1 MSEDVKNTGLAA
13 AEELNDQMQH
23 RRDKLAQYE
32 DKGVYPFGQ
41 RFVVREHTQEVK
53 DDFINFD
60 GQPVVM
66 AGRLMTMRSHGKT
79 AFANIRDKAGDIQ
92 VYFRKDVMGEEAYE
106 FVKMLDIGDIIGV
119 EGHVFRTH
127 KGEITVKVNTLTL
140 LSKSLRP
147 LPEKWHGLTNTELR
161 YRQRYVDLIVN
172 PEVRDTFVKR
182 SKIVAKIRQYMMAHD
197 FMEVET
203 PMMHAIPGGAA
214 ARPFITHHNALD
226 IDIYMRI
233 APELYLKR
241 LIVGGMERVFE
252 MNRCFRNEGID
263 NRHNPEFTTI
273 ESYQA
278 YGDVEDA
285 IRLTENIVS
294 YCAQEVLGTQE
305 ITYQGTEIN
314 LTPPWNRI
322 TMAEGVKKYTGED
335 FDAVTSI
342 EEARAIADRL
352 NVEYTDNDGI
362 GKILNLCF
370 EDYVEAN
377 LIQPTIVYGHPKEIS
392 PLAKANRENPLTT
405 ERFEA
410 FIYGRELA
418 NGFSEL
424 NDPIDQKQRF
434 LDQLKER
441 EHGDDEAHRMDEDF
455 VTALEYG
462 LPPTSGLGIGVDR
475 LVMFLTDSASIRDV
489 LLFPLMK
496 PEGQAKPT
504 TNDEDVKVDAE

>member
-1 MSEDVKNTGLAA
+1 MSEEIKNVQ
-13 AEELNDQMQH
+13 EELNEQMQI
-23 RRDKLAQYE
+23 RRDKLSEYE
-32 DKGVYPFGQ
+32 ADGIYPFGQ
-41 RFVVREHTQEVK
+41 RFIVKDNAKEIK
-53 DDFINFD
+53 DDFFLKYD
-60 GQPVVM
+60 GQPVVI
-66 AGRLMTMRSHGKT
+66 AGRLMTIRSHGKT
-79 AFANIRDKAGDIQ
+79 AFANVRDKSGDIQ
-92 VYFRKDVMGEEAYE
+92 VYFRKDVLGEEAYKY
-106 FVKMLDIGDIIGV
+106 VKMLDIGDIIGV
-119 EGHVFRTH
+119 EGHVFKTH
-127 KGEITVKVNTLTL
+127 TGEVTIKVNKLTL

-147 LPEKWHGLTNTELR
+147 LPEKWHGLKDTELR

-182 SKIVAKIRQYMMAHD
+182 SQIVAKIREYMMRD
-197 FMEVET
+197 GFMEVET

-241 LIVGGMERVFE
+241 LIVGGMDRVFE

-285 IRLTENIVS
+285 IRLTENLVS

-335 FDAVTSI
+335 FDAVTTV

-352 NVEYTDNDGI
+352 NVEYTENDGI

-370 EDYVEAN
+370 EDYVEEN

-392 PLAKANRENPLTT
+392 PLAKASRENPLAT

-418 NGFSEL
+418 
-424 NDPIDQKQRF
+424 
-434 LDQLKER
+434 QLKER
-441 EHGDDEAHRMDEDF
+441 EAGDDEAHRMDEDF

-462 LPPTSGLGIGVDR
+462 LPPTAGLGVGIDR

-496 PEGQAKPT
+496 PEAPKHI
-504 TNDEDVKVDAE
+504 EAEEEAAE

>member
-1 MSEDVKNTGLAA
+1 MSEDVKNTDLAA

-92 VYFRKDVMGEEAYE
+92 IYFRKDVMGEEAYE

-392 PLAKANRENPLTT
+392 PLAKANRENPLAT

-462 LPPTSGLGIGVDR
+462 LPPTSGLGIGIDR

-496 PEGQAKPT
+496 PEGQAKPA
-504 TNDEDVKVDAE
+504 TNYEDVKVDAE

>member
-1 MSEDVKNTGLAA
+1 MEKLTEQEKIRRQKM
-13 AEELNDQMQH
+13 EELKEMGI
-23 RRDKLAQYE
+23 E
-32 DKGVYPFGQ
+32 PFGQ
-41 RFVVREHTQEVK
+41 AYERTHKSGQIRAEYEGCTKEELEEKNVTVK
-53 DDFINFD
+53 VAGRIMTKRIQGKAGFMHIQDID
-60 GQPVVM
+60 GQ
-66 AGRLMTMRSHGKT
+66 
-79 AFANIRDKAGDIQ
+79 IQ
-92 VYFRKDVMGEEAYE
+92 IYVRKDVIGEEAYE
-106 FVKMLDIGDIIGV
+106 VFKKSDLGDIVGI
-119 EGHVFRTH
+119 EGKVMKTNHGELSVKAEVYTH
-127 KGEITVKVNTLTL
+127 LT
-140 LSKSLRP
+140 KALRP
-147 LPEKWHGLTNTELR
+147 LPEKWHGLKDTELR

-182 SKIVAKIRQYMMAHD
+182 SKIVAKIREYMMND
-197 FMEVET
+197 GFMEVET
-203 PMMHAIPGGAA
+203 PMMHPIPGGAA

-285 IRLTENIVS
+285 IRLTENLVS

-335 FDAVTSI
+335 FDAVTTV

-352 NVEYTDNDGI
+352 NVEYTNNDGI
-362 GKILNLCF
+362 GKILNACF
-370 EDYVEAN
+370 EDYVEEN

-392 PLAKANRENPLTT
+392 PLAKASRENPLAT

-441 EHGDDEAHRMDEDF
+441 EAGDDEAHRMDEDF
-455 VTALEYG
+455 VNALEYG
-462 LPPTSGLGIGVDR
+462 LPPTAGLGVGIDR

-496 PEGQAKPT
+496 PETSQVQEEIT
-504 TNDEDVKVDAE
+504 E

>member
-1 MSEDVKNTGLAA
+1 MSEDVKNTAVET
-13 AEELNDQMQH
+13 AEGLNDQMLH
-23 RRDKLAQYE
+23 RREKLAQYE
-32 DKGVYPFGQ
+32 EKGVYPFGQ
-41 RFVVREHTQEVK
+41 RFVVRENTQEIK
-53 DDFINFD
+53 DDFVNFED
-60 GQPVVM
+60 QPVVI

-79 AFANIRDKAGDIQ
+79 AFANLRDKAGDIQ
-92 VYFRKDVMGEEAYE
+92 IYFRKDVLGEDNYE
-106 FVKMLDIGDIIGV
+106 FVKMLDIGDIIGI

-127 KGEITVKVNTLTL
+127 KGEITVKVNKLTL

-147 LPEKWHGLTNTELR
+147 LPEKWHGLKDTELR

-182 SKIVAKIRQYMMAHD
+182 SQIVSKIREYMARD
-197 FMEVET
+197 GFMEVET

-241 LIVGGMERVFE
+241 LIVGGMERVYE

-278 YGDVEDA
+278 YGNVEDA
-285 IRLTENIVS
+285 IRLTENLVS
-294 YCAQEVLGTQE
+294 YCAQEVLGTQH
-305 ITYQGTEIN
+305 ITYQGTEID

-335 FDAVTSI
+335 FDAVTTV

-352 NVEYTDNDGI
+352 HVEYTENDGI
-362 GKILNLCF
+362 GKIMNLCF
-370 EDYVEAN
+370 EDYVEEN

-392 PLAKANRENPLTT
+392 PLAKANRENPLVT

-424 NDPIDQKQRF
+424 NDPIDQKERF
-434 LDQLKER
+434 EAQLKER
-441 EHGDDEAHRMDEDF
+441 ENGDDEAHRMDNDF
-455 VTALEYG
+455 ITALEYG
-462 LPPTSGLGIGVDR
+462 LPPTAGLGVGIDR
-475 LVMFLTDSASIRDV
+475 LVMFLTDAASIRDV

-496 PEGQAKPT
+496 PEKVSSEATEEDT
-504 TNDEDVKVDAE
+504 TEEA

>member
-1 MSEDVKNTGLAA
+1 MSEEIKNIQ
-13 AEELNDQMQH
+13 EELNDQMQI

-32 DKGVYPFGQ
+32 AEGIYPFGQ
-41 RFVVREHTQEVK
+41 RFIVKDHAKDIK
-53 DDFINFD
+53 DDFLNYD
-60 GQPVVM
+60 DQPVVI
-66 AGRLMTMRSHGKT
+66 AGRLMTIRSHGKT
-79 AFANIRDKAGDIQ
+79 AFANIRDLSGDIQ
-92 VYFRKDVMGEEAYE
+92 VYFRQDILGEEHYKY
-106 FVKMLDIGDIIGV
+106 VKMLDIGDIVGI
-119 EGHVFRTH
+119 EGHVFKTH
-127 KGEITVKVNTLTL
+127 MGETTIKVNKMTL
-140 LSKSLRP
+140 LSKALRP
-147 LPEKWHGLTNTELR
+147 LPEKWHGLKDTELR

-182 SKIVAKIRQYMMAHD
+182 TKIVAKVREYLNGQN

-233 APELYLKR
+233 SPELYLKR
-241 LIVGGMERVFE
+241 LIVGGLERVYE
-252 MNRCFRNEGID
+252 INRSFRNEGID
-263 NRHNPEFTTI
+263 NRHNPEFTMM

-278 YGDVEDA
+278 YGNYEDV

-294 YCAQEVLGTQE
+294 YCAQEVLGTTK
-305 ITYQGTEIN
+305 ITYQGTEID

-322 TMAEGVKKYTGED
+322 TMQEGIKKYTGED
-335 FDAVTSI
+335 FDSVETL

-352 NVEYTDNDGI
+352 NVEYGANDGI
-362 GKILNLCF
+362 GKIMNACF
-370 EDYVEAN
+370 EDYVEEN
-377 LIQPTIVYGHPKEIS
+377 LIQPTFVYGHPKEIS
-392 PLAKANRENPLTT
+392 PLAKLNREKPLTT

-424 NDPIDQKQRF
+424 NDPIDQKERF
-434 LDQLKER
+434 EDQLKER
-441 EHGDDEAHRMDEDF
+441 EAGDDEAHRMDNDY

-462 LPPTSGLGIGVDR
+462 LPPTAGLGIGIDR

-496 PEGQAKPT
+496 PEVQHQPEENT
-504 TNDEDVKVDAE
+504 TESE

>member
-1 MSEDVKNTGLAA
+1 MSEDVKTTDLAA

-106 FVKMLDIGDIIGV
+106 FVKMLDIGDIIGI

-127 KGEITVKVNTLTL
+127 KGEITVKVNMLTL

-392 PLAKANRENPLTT
+392 PLAKANRENPLAT

-462 LPPTSGLGIGVDR
+462 LPPTSGLGIGIDR

-496 PEGQAKPT
+496 PEGQAKPA

>member
-1 MSEDVKNTGLAA
+1 MSEDVKNTDLAA

-92 VYFRKDVMGEEAYE
+92 IYFRKDVMGEEAYE
-106 FVKMLDIGDIIGV
+106 FVKLLDIGDIIGI

-392 PLAKANRENPLTT
+392 PLAKANRENPLAT

-462 LPPTSGLGIGVDR
+462 LPPTSGLGIGIDR

-496 PEGQAKPT
+496 PEGQAKPA

>member
-1 MSEDVKNTGLAA
+1 MSTEEMNLQELESQFSEQESLRREKLVKLQEEGKDPFDVYKVKRTHSSKQVKDNF
-13 AEELNDQMQH
+13 EELEG
-23 RRDKLAQYE
+23 K
-32 DKGVYPFGQ
+32 
-41 RFVVREHTQEVK
+41 EVT
-53 DDFINFD
+53 
-60 GQPVVM
+60 V
-66 AGRLMTMRSHGKT
+66 AGRIMSKRGQGKVV
-79 AFANIRDKAGDIQ
+79 FSDIYDRDGKIQ
-92 VYFRKDVMGEEAYE
+92 LFIKIDEVGEEALKQY
-106 FVKMLDIGDIIGV
+106 KTNDLGDWVAATG
-119 EGHVFRTH
+119 EVFKT
-127 KGEITVKVNTLTL
+127 KTGEVSVKVKTVELI
-140 LSKSLRP
+140 SKSLKP
-147 LPEKWHGLTNTELR
+147 LPEKWHGLKDTELR

-182 SKIVAKIRQYMMAHD
+182 SQIVAKIREYMMRD
-197 FMEVET
+197 GFMEVET

-241 LIVGGMERVFE
+241 LIVGGMDRVFE

-285 IRLTENIVS
+285 IRLTENLVS

-335 FDAVTSI
+335 FDAVTTI

-352 NVEYTDNDGI
+352 NVEYTENDGI

-370 EDYVEAN
+370 EDYVEEN

-392 PLAKANRENPLTT
+392 PLAKASRENPLAT

-441 EHGDDEAHRMDEDF
+441 EAGDDEAHRMDEDF

-462 LPPTSGLGIGVDR
+462 LPPTAGLGVGIDR

-496 PEGQAKPT
+496 PEAPKHF
-504 TNDEDVKVDAE
+504 EAEEAE

>member
-1 MSEDVKNTGLAA
+1 MSEDVKTTDLAA

-60 GQPVVM
+60 GQTVVM

-92 VYFRKDVMGEEAYE
+92 IYFRKDVMGEEAYE
-106 FVKMLDIGDIIGV
+106 FVKMLDIGDIIGI

-127 KGEITVKVNTLTL
+127 KGEITVKVNMLTL

-392 PLAKANRENPLTT
+392 PLAKANRENPLAT

-462 LPPTSGLGIGVDR
+462 LPPTSGLGIGIDR

-496 PEGQAKPT
+496 PEGQAKPA

>member
-1 MSEDVKNTGLAA
+1 MSEDVKNTALES

-32 DKGVYPFGQ
+32 EKGVYPFGQ
-41 RFVVREHTQEVK
+41 RFVVRENTQEIK

-60 GQPVVM
+60 GQPVVI

-79 AFANIRDKAGDIQ
+79 AFANVRDKAGDIQ
-92 VYFRKDVMGEEAYE
+92 VYFRKDVLGEEDYE
-106 FVKMLDIGDIIGV
+106 FVKMLDIGDIIGI

-127 KGEITVKVNTLTL
+127 KGEITVKVNKLTL

-182 SKIVAKIRQYMMAHD
+182 SQIVAKIREYMMRD
-197 FMEVET
+197 GFMEVET

-285 IRLTENIVS
+285 IRLTENLVS

-335 FDAVTSI
+335 FDAVTTV

-352 NVEYTDNDGI
+352 NVEYTANDGI

-370 EDYVEAN
+370 EDYVEEN

-392 PLAKANRENPLTT
+392 PLAKANRENPLAT

-410 FIYGRELA
+410 FVYGRELA

-462 LPPTSGLGIGVDR
+462 LPPTAGLGVGIDR

-496 PEGQAKPT
+496 PE
-504 TNDEDVKVDAE
+504 KVGDKAEEK

>member
-1 MSEDVKNTGLAA
+1 
-13 AEELNDQMQH
+13 
-23 RRDKLAQYE
+23 
-32 DKGVYPFGQ
+32 
-41 RFVVREHTQEVK
+41 
-53 DDFINFD
+53 
-60 GQPVVM
+60 
-66 AGRLMTMRSHGKT
+66 
-79 AFANIRDKAGDIQ
+79 
-92 VYFRKDVMGEEAYE
+92 MGEEAYE

-392 PLAKANRENPLTT
+392 PLAKANRENPLAT

-462 LPPTSGLGIGVDR
+462 LPPTSGLGIGIDR

-496 PEGQAKPT
+496 PEGQAKT
-504 TNDEDVKVDAE
+504 ATNDEDVKVDAE

>member
-92 VYFRKDVMGEEAYE
+92 IYFRKDVMGEEAYE
-106 FVKMLDIGDIIGV
+106 FVKMLDIGDIIGI

-314 LTPPWNRI
+314 LTPPWNRL

-392 PLAKANRENPLTT
+392 PLAKANRENPLAT

-462 LPPTSGLGIGVDR
+462 LPPTSGLGIGIDR

-496 PEGQAKPT
+496 PEGQAKPA

>member
-1 MSEDVKNTGLAA
+1 
-13 AEELNDQMQH
+13 
-23 RRDKLAQYE
+23 
-32 DKGVYPFGQ
+32 
-41 RFVVREHTQEVK
+41 
-53 DDFINFD
+53 
-60 GQPVVM
+60 
-66 AGRLMTMRSHGKT
+66 
-79 AFANIRDKAGDIQ
+79 
-92 VYFRKDVMGEEAYE
+92 MGEEAYE
-106 FVKMLDIGDIIGV
+106 FVKMLDIGDIIGI

-392 PLAKANRENPLTT
+392 PLAKANRENPLAT

-462 LPPTSGLGIGVDR
+462 LPPTSGLGIGIDR

-496 PEGQAKPT
+496 PEGQAKPA